1 MLVAITLMLV
11 GLFAGIAA
19 VQFWGLR
26 MAGVITVPILAIYGL
41 YNYPTLPVFLLSVLA
56 AYLVVAYA
64 KTRSFIYGR
73 QMLLLAIVTGALV
86 PVVTVVLAEYRYGIG
101 FISEVEFVGT
111 ILPGIAAYNFH
122 QLSTEKRT
130 NDALLS
136 LGVLTGLI
144 LLGVA
149 LLRPAAAVQ
158 TATGLPPI
166 LLSQESDVAIVQ
178 DIALSS
184 PGYESVVS
192 LTLGGGVIVF
202 GFLISEFARS
212 RWGFRAGGIIGI
224 PLLAVFAFQTVD
236 VVVLYLLVLPITYL
250 LVDRIEAQTGLYG
263 RISLAIALVISILLA
278 ALFTPTLRIGNGL
291 VAFFTGLFAGI
302 AVYNFRRIP
311 ATDRFHNIVITGGL
325 FVVTFALLRAF
336 ATPTAGGL
344 LETVHAVHVVVGGA
358 ILVAA
363 VWVGYRHERMRPDI
377 DQFDI

>member
-1 MLVAITLMLV
+1 MLVAITLMLA

-41 YNYPTLPVFLLSVLA
+41 YDFPTLPVFVLSVLV

-86 PVVTVVLAEYRYGIG
+86 PVVAVVLAEYRYGFG
-101 FISEVEFVGT
+101 LISEVEFVGT

-122 QLSTEKRT
+122 QLSAEKRT
-130 NDALLS
+130 DDALLS
-136 LGVLTGLI
+136 LGVLTGLT

-166 LLSQESDVAIVQ
+166 LLSQESDVAAVQ

-202 GFLISEFARS
+202 GFLVSEFVRG
-212 RWGFRAGGIIGI
+212 RWGFRADGIVGI
-224 PLLAVFAFQTVD
+224 PLLAVFAFQTVNA
-236 VVVLYLLVLPITYL
+236 VVLYLLVLPITYL

-263 RISLAIALVISILLA
+263 RVSLATALVISILLA
-278 ALFTPTLRIGNGL
+278 ALFTPTLRIESGL

-302 AVYNFRRIP
+302 AVYNFRRVP
-311 ATDRFHNIVITGGL
+311 ATDRFHSIVITAGL

-336 ATPTAGGL
+336 ATPTPGGL
-344 LETVHAVHVVVGGA
+344 LETVHAVHVVGGGA

-363 VWVGYRHERMRPDI
+363 VWIGYRHERMRPDI